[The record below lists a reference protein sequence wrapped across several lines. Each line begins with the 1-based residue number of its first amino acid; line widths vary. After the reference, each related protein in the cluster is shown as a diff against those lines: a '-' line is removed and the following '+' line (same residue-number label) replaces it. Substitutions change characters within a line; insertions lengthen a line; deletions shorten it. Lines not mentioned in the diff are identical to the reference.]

1 MSDDAAYI
9 RIMENLDRNS
19 HRAPRAGK
27 DYSKSFIEYLKLLY
41 NPEEAKLVQHLKI
54 PREIFPMGL
63 DKEDYTTAAHVA
75 KASGRDKDEVRQ
87 ILNDLARR
95 RCILGIG
102 AALKEPPLE
111 AVRNISKLVKVLRRG
126 SSRAGLGDIASDFYS
141 SIRED
146 MKVYGL
152 KGVKEFSLYAI
163 PHIPMLLNQ
172 HVFFPE
178 IGPNDKEAIRLY
190 KEFFIKEGF
199 YKRYESGDEGTPVGR
214 VIPIQQAIEHGEK
227 VLAME
232 EANMVIDAA
241 EDFLLVPCPCRT
253 RTEKLEERECK
264 DNNPVGSCI
273 FMGISAIGMG
283 SMGLGTKAT
292 KEEVRKYLN
301 DMIKMGLVPHTEN
314 HQHEV
319 NNFICLCCKCCCSQT
334 RGRIVWDN
342 PNALAPSNFIPV
354 ANDDCKGCGKCV
366 KRCIFGALHIDEE
379 TKRAVVDTD
388 KCVGCGVCTI
398 TCKQEAL
405 KLRRFERSETFAS
418 PQELYR
424 RIDSENKIP
433 AKA

>member
-1 MSDDAAYI
+1 MNNDAAYI
-9 RIMENLDRNS
+9 KIMENLERNS
-19 HRAPRAGK
+19 HRAPRDEDG
-27 DYSKSFIEYLKLLY
+27 YSKTFIKYLKLLY
-41 NPEEAKLVQHLKI
+41 TQDEADLVQHLKI
-54 PREIFPMGL
+54 PREIFPMGF
-63 DKEDYTTAAHVA
+63 DKEDYTTAAQVVE
-75 KASGRDKDEVRQ
+75 ASGRDKDEVRQ

-102 AALKEPPLE
+102 AAFEEPPLE

-126 SSRAGLGDIASDFYS
+126 SSGAGLGNIASDFYS

-152 KGVKEFSLYAI
+152 RGVKEFSLYAI
-163 PHIPMLLNQ
+163 PHIPMLLNH

-190 KEFFIKEGF
+190 EEFFVKEEF
-199 YKRYESGDEGTPVGR
+199 YKRYESGDEGTAVGR
-214 VIPIQQAIEHGEK
+214 VIPIKKSIEHGEK
-227 VLAME
+227 ILAME

-253 RTEKLEERECK
+253 RTEKLGERKCK
-264 DNNPVGSCI
+264 DNNPVGYCI

-283 SMGLGTKAT
+283 SMGYGTKAT
-292 KEEVRKYLN
+292 KEEVREYMN
-301 DMIKMGLVPHTEN
+301 DMIKRGLVPHAEN

-334 RGRIVWDN
+334 RGRTVWNN

-354 ANDDCKGCGKCV
+354 ANDDCIKCGKCV
-366 KRCIFGALHIDEE
+366 KRCMFNALHIDEE
-379 TKRAVVDTD
+379 TGKPVVDAE
-388 KCVGCGVCTI
+388 KCVGCGICTI

-405 KLRRFERSETFAS
+405 KLHRMERSKQFAT

-424 RIDSENKIP
+424 VMEAENKIP
-433 AKA
+433 RKN